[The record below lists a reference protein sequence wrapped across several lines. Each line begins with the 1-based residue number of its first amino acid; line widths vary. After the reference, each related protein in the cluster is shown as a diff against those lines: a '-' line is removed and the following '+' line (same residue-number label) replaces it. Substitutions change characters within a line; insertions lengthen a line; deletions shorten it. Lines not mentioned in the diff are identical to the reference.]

1 MDSTVEPGPVDS
13 AAFRECPECG
23 MGQENARMSNGPGS
37 HVGHSKTAYFRAGYQ
52 LASPRRKR
60 LVFNVKVPSKGRIVK
75 PAHGLPG
82 RPWRSHPLR
91 RQRRPLRRRIP
102 RKW

>member
-1 MDSTVEPGPVDS
+1 
-13 AAFRECPECG
+13 
-23 MGQENARMSNGPGS
+23 MSNGPGS

-82 RPWRSHPLR
+82 RAPAQPPAAPAAPPVAPPHPKKVVGR
-91 RQRRPLRRRIP
+91 
-102 RKW
+102 